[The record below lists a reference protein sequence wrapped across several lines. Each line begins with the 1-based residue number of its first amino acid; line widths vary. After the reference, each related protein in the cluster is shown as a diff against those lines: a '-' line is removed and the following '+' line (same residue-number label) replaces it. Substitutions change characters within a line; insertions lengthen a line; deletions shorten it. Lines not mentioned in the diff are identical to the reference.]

1 MLIHAAA
8 VTAALSFVVPAAL
21 TPNTAVSDY
30 EICIGGYG
38 AEAASAC
45 DRAMS
50 DERVRL
56 RDLADSFVNRGQLHY
71 ARHEFDKAIADFDRA
86 VRFDPGFALAFGN
99 RANAWSMKKDF
110 KRAIA
115 DYTRAIALDKDFPS
129 AYTGRGLV
137 LEELGDIAGAR
148 KDYQAAI
155 AAPMKYQDGGWAQR
169 VARERLVGFAKK
181 LGATADATNLAG
193 KK

>member
-1 MLIHAAA
+1 MLIHTAA
-8 VTAALSFVVPAAL
+8 VAAALSFVVPAAL
-21 TPNTAVSDY
+21 APTTAVSDY

-38 AEAASAC
+38 AEANNAC
-45 DRAMS
+45 DRAMG

-56 RDLADSFVNRGQLHY
+56 RDLADSFVNRGQAHY
-71 ARHEFDKAIADFDRA
+71 AKHEFDQAIADFSRA
-86 VRFDPGFALAFGN
+86 LRFDPGFALAFGN

-115 DYTRAIALDKDFPS
+115 DYSRAIQADKDFPS

-137 LEELGDIAGAR
+137 LEELGDIVGAR

-169 VARERLVGFAKK
+169 VARERLAGFDKR
-181 LGATADATNLAG
+181 LGATADATNVAG

>member
-1 MLIHAAA
+1 MFIHTAAIA
-8 VTAALSFVVPAAL
+8 AALSFAVPAAL
-21 TPNTAVSDY
+21 TPSTAVSDY

-38 AEAASAC
+38 AEANSAC
-45 DRAMS
+45 ERAMS

-56 RDLADSFVNRGQLHY
+56 RDLADSFVNRGQMHY
-71 ARHEFDKAIADFDRA
+71 ARREFDQAIADFNRA
-86 VRFDPGFALAFGN
+86 IRFDPGFALAFGN

-110 KRAIA
+110 KQAIA
-115 DYTRAIALDKDFPS
+115 DYSRAIQLDREFPS

-137 LEELGDIAGAR
+137 LEEIGDVVGAR

-155 AAPMKYQDGGWAQR
+155 AAPMKYQDSGWAQR
-169 VARERLVGFAKK
+169 VARERLAGFEKR
-181 LGATADATNLAG
+181 LGATADATNVAG